1 MGRST
6 HRYSERKSSMSQ
18 KDFEVIQP
26 LNARPK
32 KKRQK
37 KEANISKQ
45 NLFFLEQVA
54 TEL

>member
-26 LNARPK
+26 LSGK
-32 KKRQK
+32 KKK
-37 KEANISKQ
+37 KTKERSKYI
-45 NLFFLEQVA
+45 
-54 TEL
+54 

>member
-26 LNARPK
+26 LSGK
-32 KKRQK
+32 KKK
-37 KEANISKQ
+37 KKDKRKKQ
-45 NLFFLEQVA
+45 IYLNKTFSF
-54 TEL
+54 